1 MIKKKKHIW
10 RIEKN
15 NSNSSSRGERE
26 ESAILV
32 RETSGTS

>member
-1 MIKKKKHIW
+1 MIKKKHIW

-15 NSNSSSRGERE
+15 NSNSLPRGERK

-32 RETSGTS
+32 